1 MFTAQVKRALWL
13 LRHQQLGY
21 MTQLQ
26 KQLLEVLLQQWS
38 RTEVVQVGGWRGVVG
53 PNRSRTRQEA
63 SWLTAALRPMVPVT
77 FTFTPVLALE
87 CAARAASLAV
97 TPVHAFP

>member
-26 KQLLEVLLQQWS
+26 RQLLEVLLQQWS
-38 RTEVVQVGGWRGVVG
+38 RTELIQVGMGGVRKAPPRVG
-53 PNRSRTRQEA
+53 SP
-63 SWLTAALRPMVPVT
+63 LP
-77 FTFTPVLALE
+77 F
-87 CAARAASLAV
+87 RADRRCR
-97 TPVHAFP
+97 